1 MTEPVLRR
9 RILASQLETQT
20 TPRGA
25 TERRTPPSALAPIR
39 RVLAGLAAAHRA
51 RLRAEVAR
59 FAQTRDA
66 ARPELGHALSWRFGV
81 PVR

>member
-1 MTEPVLRR
+1 MATRFK
-9 RILASQLETQT
+9 SQTA
-20 TPRGA
+20 PRGA
-25 TERRTPPSALAPIR
+25 TEPRTPVR

-59 FAQTRDA
+59 FAGPRDA
-66 ARPELGHALSWRFGV
+66 ARPDLGHALSWRFGV

>member
-1 MTEPVLRR
+1 M
-9 RILASQLETQT
+9 ASRLNSPTA
-20 TPRGA
+20 PRGHA
-25 TERRTPPSALAPIR
+25 DRRTSPSALAPVR

-59 FAQTRDA
+59 FARAGDA